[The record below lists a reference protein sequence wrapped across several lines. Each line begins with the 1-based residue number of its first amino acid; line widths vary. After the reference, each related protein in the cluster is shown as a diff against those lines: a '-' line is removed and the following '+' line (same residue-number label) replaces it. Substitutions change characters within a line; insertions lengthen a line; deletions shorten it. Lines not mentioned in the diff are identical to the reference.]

1 MFLLGANLML
11 AICMCATALGT
22 RNRSLR
28 LTDSSSIPPST
39 ATQSGRLTPSQPI
52 TDSTNI
58 DDSSASAAALA
69 AKKNSLWI
77 PNDLSCPR
85 LWCVNRTDNS
95 QSGPYRVSEL
105 LREFDQANLTSN
117 TLLLTPLSNEEDND
131 EESAAKSHV
140 SGLPVN
146 LPALDTGRWRPISQ
160 YLQLQIQLQL
170 RVGGSSA
177 KSKTCTESFYS
188 PAEIGDKC
196 LKLLY
201 RIADVHKDVNSKGKR
216 NIIIFLI
223 NFTETGTE
231 KNLFIICTHTD

>member
-1 MFLLGANLML
+1 
-11 AICMCATALGT
+11 
-22 RNRSLR
+22 
-28 LTDSSSIPPST
+28 
-39 ATQSGRLTPSQPI
+39 
-52 TDSTNI
+52 
-58 DDSSASAAALA
+58 
-69 AKKNSLWI
+69 
-77 PNDLSCPR
+77 
-85 LWCVNRTDNS
+85 VNRTDNT

-131 EESAAKSHV
+131 EESATNFS
-140 SGLPVN
+140 PVN

-216 NIIIFLI
+216 NVIFFI

-231 KNLFIICTHTD
+231 KSVYHMYAHTNTSF

>member
-1 MFLLGANLML
+1 
-11 AICMCATALGT
+11 MCTTALGT

-28 LTDSSSIPPST
+28 LTDSSSLPPST

-52 TDSTNI
+52 PDSTNI
-58 DDSSASAAALA
+58 DESSASAAAALA

-85 LWCVNRTDNS
+85 LWCVNRSDNT

-131 EESAAKSHV
+131 EESAVNS
-140 SGLPVN
+140 SPVN

-216 NIIIFLI
+216 NVIFFI

-231 KNLFIICTHTD
+231 KSFYHMYAHTHTSF